1 MSTKKKNSENGNGK
15 TRKTK
20 QNLSDYRYCNKNKNT
35 KVRQEFIDADY
46 LHKLNKEELEF
57 YNKFCKEYYNT
68 NFSKDENGEWS
79 STDNLMDISDKNVRK
94 ELYRDNNTRN
104 SDIFGSRRAIGQ
116 LMYLDNTTLE
126 SVIESQQYTEAN
138 HFEESLAELSEPEKK
153 KRKK

>member
-1 MSTKKKNSENGNGK
+1 MSTKKKNSENGSGK
-15 TRKTK
+15 TKKTK

>member
-68 NFSKDENGEWS
+68 NFSKE
-79 STDNLMDISDKNVRK
+79 
-94 ELYRDNNTRN
+94 
-104 SDIFGSRRAIGQ
+104 
-116 LMYLDNTTLE
+116 
-126 SVIESQQYTEAN
+126 
-138 HFEESLAELSEPEKK
+138 
-153 KRKK
+153 

>member
-1 MSTKKKNSENGNGK
+1 LSTKKKNSENGNGK